1 MELHVCIAMDI
12 ISISPCSKR
21 ISNEAGKEL
30 NDCHIPS
37 VSKSEI
43 QNFLAVSQALNF
55 LYLLSCG
62 AFNICSLVYGRCQFF
77 IYSQENLKYS
87 C

>member
-1 MELHVCIAMDI
+1 MDI
-12 ISISPCSKR
+12 ITISPCSKR

-43 QNFLAVSQALNF
+43 QNFLAVSRALNF
-55 LYLLSCG
+55 DILYPVELFTS
-62 AFNICSLVYGRCQFF
+62 AV
-77 IYSQENLKYS
+77 
-87 C
+87 

>member
-1 MELHVCIAMDI
+1 MCVAMDI

-21 ISNEAGKEL
+21 ISKEAGKEL

-43 QNFLAVSQALNF
+43 QNFLAVSRALNF
-55 LYLLSCG
+55 HILYPVELQTS
-62 AFNICSLVYGRCQFF
+62 AV
-77 IYSQENLKYS
+77 
-87 C
+87 